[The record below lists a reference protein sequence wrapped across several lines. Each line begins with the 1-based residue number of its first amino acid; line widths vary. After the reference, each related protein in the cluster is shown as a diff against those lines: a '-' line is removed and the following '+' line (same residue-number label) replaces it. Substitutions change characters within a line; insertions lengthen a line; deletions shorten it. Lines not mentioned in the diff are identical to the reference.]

1 MTSEDEP
8 ANTGTDV
15 YKEYVWKLI
24 YHKGHKAHG
33 IYLEVQFEDS
43 NRAGQ
48 TVARYEYST
57 LYMESDINVINHG
70 NCTAIL

>member
-8 ANTGTDV
+8 VNAGTDV

-24 YHKGHKAHG
+24 YHKGHKAHD

-43 NRAGQ
+43 WQLCRADCS
-48 TVARYEYST
+48 E
-57 LYMESDINVINHG
+57 I
-70 NCTAIL
+70 